1 MNIRG
6 TNIWGNLMF
15 TILVE
20 YCQRMNKKKEIEFVR
35 HRLSIKILSFFSKIT
50 HVPHA
55 FAHTLTSTRMLE
67 RGRKE
72 NNLRGTGV
80 QTHVVDA
87 RVVPQCWDQ
96 GICAW
101 IEIPAGS
108 RDTDPSLNSHSL
120 ITLRHEWRCLQDCF
134 LLFHGLPPSL
144 STSLPP
150 SFSSPSLPF
159 GCELKVSTHASH
171 GF

>member
-1 MNIRG
+1 MYEYKRNKYVR
-6 TNIWGNLMF
+6 NLMF

-87 RVVPQCWDQ
+87 RVVPQC
-96 GICAW
+96 
-101 IEIPAGS
+101 
-108 RDTDPSLNSHSL
+108 
-120 ITLRHEWRCLQDCF
+120 
-134 LLFHGLPPSL
+134 
-144 STSLPP
+144 
-150 SFSSPSLPF
+150 
-159 GCELKVSTHASH
+159 
-171 GF
+171 